1 MLHIS
6 WGKQAPL
13 CLLPS
18 ARRLQQ
24 LNLVARNPEPT
35 WRQWTRD
42 KAFSPLLVVP
52 TAFCLSA
59 LNGGGGGGQSVL
71 PTVEGVPQPPFTRL
85 TSDTERP
92 FAAHWEKTHNTLPT
106 QYTMPRHRWDPQ
118 TAPCQAPTQPQFRAH
133 NSVYTHSQTSQTLTG
148 LAAAQLQLKAKFAL
162 RCVLHADTTMTDMQK
177 LLRHPPAHPL
187 RGLA

>member
-18 ARRLQQ
+18 TRRLQQ

-59 LNGGGGGGQSVL
+59 LNGGGGGEGRVSSQLWRGSHSL
-71 PTVEGVPQPPFTRL
+71 HSLGSPLTRSDPLRHTGKKPTTLSRHNTQCLGTAETPKLRRVKPQLSRSSERTTPFTR
-85 TSDTERP
+85 
-92 FAAHWEKTHNTLPT
+92 
-106 QYTMPRHRWDPQ
+106 
-118 TAPCQAPTQPQFRAH
+118 TAKQAR
-133 NSVYTHSQTSQTLTG
+133 L
-148 LAAAQLQLKAKFAL
+148 
-162 RCVLHADTTMTDMQK
+162 
-177 LLRHPPAHPL
+177 
-187 RGLA
+187 